1 MVDVKRNK
9 KVQDLGKMVAN
20 KNLNFSRDGKDS
32 KKIDKALPPERVSE
46 IITRINENF
55 YDRED
60 VLQIVAE
67 RILHSPELQT
77 FLKDGLL
84 DKKV

>member
-1 MVDVKRNK
+1 VEVKQNK
-9 KVQDLGKMVAN
+9 KFQELGKTLAN
-20 KNLNFSRDGKDS
+20 SNVKFSRDGKDS
-32 KKIDKALPPERVSE
+32 KKLDKALSPERISE

-60 VLQIVAE
+60 VLQIIAE